1 MIGINH
7 LKLVLN
13 ISTNFEPGMETME
26 DLLANAKSELTEIM
40 FKLQNNIAIDET
52 AELNEAL
59 LEGTMWT
66 LEGEY

>member
-13 ISTNFEPGMETME
+13 ISTNFEPSMETME